1 MGSKSFLSLN
11 GFVDMFPQ
19 TSKVDDVHSVVSNHV
34 ETVVLLSKG
43 IDISAGKLRVEM
55 SVEDMDLS
63 AAHGNASY
71 N

>member
-1 MGSKSFLSLN
+1 MLLN
-11 GFVDMFPQ
+11 ENG
-19 TSKVDDVHSVVSNHV
+19 V

-63 AAHGNASY
+63 VAHGKT
-71 N
+71 